1 MPYVL
6 VKWYDEYPD
15 VTITSVLGLKGKF
28 YHYYYILPTTTFI
41 FQTFI
46 EKFYF
51 DFEKLK
57 KRKYSLNIFR
67 REVKKMLTTKS
78 ISMNFGLKNLQQ
90 KF

>member
-28 YHYYYILPTTTFI
+28 YHYYGYI
-41 FQTFI
+41 FQKII
-46 EKFYF
+46 ENFHF
-51 DFEKLK
+51 DFKKLK

-67 REVKKMLTTKS
+67 KEVKKMPITKS